1 MLLTKKPSDSVER
14 KRPVLTVFIPLGE
27 RMNASPAPTRKN
39 CGISAKTLMGSG
51 PPPPPPTLWATASR
65 ITSTTA
71 AATMPAVDRI
81 SPSPINCK
89 SVNPATSG
97 INSLNT
103 QHSFTVIRIAP
114 TKKTVS
120 DPAGISKWPIDLR
133 MVDACSTEKVII
145 CAYVVQKMM
154 VVAHTGSSLI
164 IIFTSSILVTE
175 QSFHGFGNG
184 APWL

>member
-39 CGISAKTLMGSG
+39 CGISAKT
-51 PPPPPPTLWATASR
+51 R